1 MFSITKYR
9 RKVHPIFKCFMKN
22 TASQSMAPVNN
33 PTHRSFH
40 CICPQS
46 TFSIFRQL
54 KTNSKKIEES
64 SLATSIAQ
72 SFQNQTGAGDNWRY
86 QLLRRIKD
94 GDVDGAVKCL
104 EGMNKRGVPVRCHYF
119 WPLIIQ
125 MHHQYGE
132 IGVLDILDKMLAL
145 GSTPDHE
152 TLIHYI
158 CPRLDLTNSVLAI
171 RKLQDRD
178 LKVAQLLTP
187 VCVCLLQ
194 CNQIE
199 PVLDLCFTLFPRT
212 KLLHEDFIFALV
224 DYYIN
229 SNDKDNTVKLLK
241 RADSI
246 SDVGNLFL
254 TRISQSKN
262 PLLKVENVQV
272 IITEFIKNGIDF
284 SQGAVYDLK
293 VYFAKHKL
301 STSDFVFYQKTSQRI
316 PARLDVDR
324 SAPSLSEMSTADLEC
339 HLISLK
345 SRDSNPTS
353 TLKRLLLKYCQEKRF
368 DEAMRVKDELHRLNA
383 EFTPGMLSSCIDILI
398 HFNLADEAYN
408 MLTHLR
414 HTAPDFHIDEYKVI
428 DLARVCVQ
436 QDQFQN
442 AITLVSSI
450 SPRRNLNFKKL
461 ERNCRELL
469 SCVQSEE
476 QLMSLFNI
484 LCETKLCDVTST
496 PILSTVI
503 RYFLNGQQYRR
514 TPLKHEL
521 LVSCLN
527 QNKHQQLYLVRNVDT
542 KIHGEASSAVAYITA
557 LAEVNQADTLR
568 TYVQSKLT
576 ITPQFIQ
583 TLVKQIRRLSDE
595 NKIHSLTVL
604 KDVFPTHLD
613 LVDHIFM
620 GLLRIYCRKNAS
632 KEINQLKE
640 EYEKIKTPSPEF
652 ANIIRSRSNINP
664 PSSS

>member
-1 MFSITKYR
+1 MPSPYEVHVLYEGYSKILDSGGMSANCTCTLITGGQHKIIVDTMTAWDGDRIVEALARHKVSCSEITYVICTHGHSDHIGNNNLFRSAKHIVGYSISEKDFYHDPQFESGEDYIIDDFIKVTPTPGHTLTDVSVLVQTKDDLLIAVTDLFIVFVL
-9 RKVHPIFKCFMKN
+9 KKK
-22 TASQSMAPVNN
+22 
-33 PTHRSFH
+33 SFH
-40 CICPQS
+40 CICPRS

-229 SNDKDNTVKLLK
+229 LNDKDNTVKLLK

-353 TLKRLLLKYCQEKRF
+353 ALKRLLLKYCQEKRF

-503 RYFLNGQQYRR
+503 RYFLNG
-514 TPLKHEL
+514 
-521 LVSCLN
+521 
-527 QNKHQQLYLVRNVDT
+527 
-542 KIHGEASSAVAYITA
+542 
-557 LAEVNQADTLR
+557 
-568 TYVQSKLT
+568 
-576 ITPQFIQ
+576 
-583 TLVKQIRRLSDE
+583 
-595 NKIHSLTVL
+595 
-604 KDVFPTHLD
+604 
-613 LVDHIFM
+613 
-620 GLLRIYCRKNAS
+620 
-632 KEINQLKE
+632 
-640 EYEKIKTPSPEF
+640 
-652 ANIIRSRSNINP
+652 
-664 PSSS
+664 